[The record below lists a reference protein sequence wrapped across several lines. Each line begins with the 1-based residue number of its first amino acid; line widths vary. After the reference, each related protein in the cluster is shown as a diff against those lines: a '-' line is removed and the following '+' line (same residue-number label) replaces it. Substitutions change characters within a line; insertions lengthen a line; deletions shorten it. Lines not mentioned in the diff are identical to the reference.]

1 MEVKNYKD
9 LEIWQLFEKLI
20 IKVYKLLATF
30 PPEEKFGIV
39 SQAKIR
45 WFRSLEILLRVLED
59 IIKMIKISFTITQ
72 ELQFSSLRI
81 GSKKPQ
87 KENLL
92 LKQN

>member
-45 WFRSLEILLRVLED
+45 WFRSLEILLRVLEGF
-59 IIKMIKISFTITQ
+59 ILEIKSFFTITRA
-72 ELQFSSLRI
+72 LRFSKLKAILLSARNW
-81 GSKKPQ
+81 GS
-87 KENLL
+87 
-92 LKQN
+92 